1 MRRRSFGWILGL
13 IALGSGVYATAE
25 TPTLWGIPISEYAQ
39 RREHLSQTLE
49 SDQIAILASETN
61 PPTRLKFRQ
70 DSNFMYLTGL
80 EAMNGVLVILPH
92 DSPLEERVV
101 LFLPRQSRMSRLFEG
116 PLPEPNDQTRRET
129 GIDDIRERGELR
141 AFLADALKLHP
152 RVLVNRPAR
161 TLLAD
166 AIREANPEAQLASI
180 DRLMAPMRVVKSP
193 AEIALIRKAVAASI
207 AGHRAL
213 AQRLAPGVYEYEL
226 EGAAQE
232 AFRRHG
238 SEREGYPMII
248 GSGPNACILHYN
260 ANKRQVRAGELVL
273 VDIGAEYSYYTAD
286 ITRTYPASG
295 KFTPRQRELYIAV
308 LDAMKYAEKEAKP
321 GITLGQL
328 HQKVVE
334 FFRNHKLRAK
344 DENGNEQTLDRFF
357 VHGLSHMM
365 GMDVHD
371 LDPNQ
376 PLRPGMV
383 FTIEPG
389 LYIPSEGIGI
399 RIEDDYLVTERG
411 VENLSRALPREP
423 DAVERMVRGGKPARR

>member
-1 MRRRSFGWILGL
+1 
-13 IALGSGVYATAE
+13 
-25 TPTLWGIPISEYAQ
+25 
-39 RREHLSQTLE
+39 
-49 SDQIAILASETN
+49 
-61 PPTRLKFRQ
+61 
-70 DSNFMYLTGL
+70 
-80 EAMNGVLVILPH
+80 VILPQ
-92 DSPLEERVV
+92 DSPLDARVV
-101 LFLPRQSRMSRLFEG
+101 LFLPRQSYVSRLFEG
-116 PLPEPNDQTRRET
+116 PQPEPSDQTRREA

-141 AFLADALKLHP
+141 AFLADALKQHP
-152 RVLVNRPAR
+152 RVLANRPAR

-166 AIREANPEAQLASI
+166 LIGEANPEAQLGSV
-180 DRLMAPMRVVKSP
+180 DRLMAPLRVVKSP
-193 AEIALIRKAVAASI
+193 AEIAVMRKAIAASI

-248 GSGPNACILHYN
+248 GSGPNACILHYC
-260 ANKRQVRAGELVL
+260 ANKRQVRANELVL
-273 VDIGAEYSYYTAD
+273 VDIGAEYAYYTAD

-295 KFTPRQRELYIAV
+295 KFTPRQRELYLAV
-308 LDAMKYAEKEAKP
+308 LEAMKYAEKEAKP
-321 GITLGQL
+321 GMTLGQL

-334 FFRNHKLRAK
+334 FFRNHNLRAK
-344 DENGNEQTLDRFF
+344 DEHGNEQTLDRFF
-357 VHGLSHMM
+357 VHGLSHML

-371 LDPNQ
+371 LNPNQ

-399 RIEDDYLVTERG
+399 RIEDDYLMTETG
-411 VENLSRALPREP
+411 VENLSRALPRDP
-423 DAVERMVRGGKPARR
+423 DAIERMVRKPKPNRQ

>member
-1 MRRRSFGWILGL
+1 
-13 IALGSGVYATAE
+13 
-25 TPTLWGIPISEYAQ
+25 
-39 RREHLSQTLE
+39 
-49 SDQIAILASETN
+49 
-61 PPTRLKFRQ
+61 
-70 DSNFMYLTGL
+70 
-80 EAMNGVLVILPH
+80 
-92 DSPLEERVV
+92 
-101 LFLPRQSRMSRLFEG
+101 
-116 PLPEPNDQTRRET
+116 
-129 GIDDIRERGELR
+129 
-141 AFLADALKLHP
+141 
-152 RVLVNRPAR
+152 VLVNRPAR
-161 TLLAD
+161 ALLAD
-166 AIREANPEAQLASI
+166 AIREANPEAQLSSV
-180 DRLMAPMRVVKSP
+180 DRLMAQLRVVKSP

-260 ANKRQVRAGELVL
+260 ANKRQVRANELVL

-357 VHGLSHMM
+357 VHGLSHML

-399 RIEDDYLVTERG
+399 RIEDDYLMTETG

-423 DAVERMVRGGKPARR
+423 DAIERMVRGRRPNRR

>member
-1 MRRRSFGWILGL
+1 MRHRSVGWIIGL
-13 IALGSGVYATAE
+13 ILLGSSLYAVAE
-25 TPTLWGIPISEYAQ
+25 TPTLWGIPVSEYAQ
-39 RREHLSQTLE
+39 RREQLSQMLE

-61 PPTRLKFRQ
+61 PPTRLRFRQ

-80 EAMNGVLVILPH
+80 EAMNGVLILLPQ
-92 DSPLEERVV
+92 DSPLEEQVV
-101 LFLPRQSRMSRLFEG
+101 LFLPRQSRISRLFEG

-141 AFLADALKLHP
+141 AFLAEALKAHS

-161 TLLAD
+161 ALLAD
-166 AIREANPEAQLASI
+166 AIREANPEAQLSSV
-180 DRLMAPMRVVKSP
+180 DRLMAQLRVVKSP

-344 DENGNEQTLDRFF
+344 DENGNERTLDYFF
-357 VHGLSHMM
+357 VHGLSHML

-423 DAVERMVRGGKPARR
+423 DAIERMVRGSRPSRR

>member
-1 MRRRSFGWILGL
+1 MRCASLGWIVGL
-13 IALGSGVYATAE
+13 IVLSSSLYAVADA
-25 TPTLWGIPISEYAQ
+25 PTLWGIPLGEYAQ
-39 RREHLSQTLE
+39 RRTQLSQMLE
-49 SDQIAILASETN
+49 SDQMAILVSESS
-61 PPTRLKFRQ
+61 PPTQLRFRQ
-70 DSNFMYLTGL
+70 ESNFMYLTGL
-80 EAMNGVLVILPH
+80 EAMNGVLVILPP
-92 DSPLEERVV
+92 DSPMHTDAV
-101 LFLPRQSRMSRLFEG
+101 LFLPRQSRVSRLFEG
-116 PLPEPNDQTRRET
+116 PLPEPSEQTRRET
-129 GIDDIRERGELR
+129 GIQDIRERGALR
-141 AFLADALKLHP
+141 EFLAEALRHHP

-161 TLLAD
+161 TTLAD
-166 AIREANPEAQLASI
+166 ALREANPEAQI
-180 DRLMAPMRVVKSP
+180 FGVERLMARMRVVKSP
-193 AEIALIRKAVAASI
+193 AEIAIMRKAVQASI

-213 AQRLAPGVYEYEL
+213 AARLAPGVHEYEL

-260 ANKRQVRAGELVL
+260 ANKRRVGANELVL

-295 KFTPRQRELYIAV
+295 RFTPRQRELYVAV
-308 LDAMKYAEKEAKP
+308 LDALKLAEKEAKP

-328 HQKVVE
+328 HQKVVQ
-334 FFRNHKLRAK
+334 FFRNHTLRAK

-357 VHGLSHMM
+357 VHGLSHML

-371 LDPNQ
+371 LDPNE

-389 LYIPSEGIGI
+389 LYIPAEGIGI
-399 RIEDDYLVTERG
+399 RIEDDYLVTETG

-423 DAVERMVRGGKPARR
+423 NAVERMVRGARRR

>member
-1 MRRRSFGWILGL
+1 MRRTVLWWLVSV
-13 IALGSGVYATAE
+13 ALVGSTLATAE

-39 RREHLSQTLE
+39 RRAQLRKLLE
-49 SDQIAILASETN
+49 SDQVAIVASEST

-80 EAMNGVLVILPH
+80 EAINGVLVLLPE
-92 DSPLEERVV
+92 DSPLEAGEV
-101 LFLPRQSRMSRLFEG
+101 LFLPRQSRLSRLFEG
-116 PLPEPNDQTRRET
+116 PLPEPNAQTRRES
-129 GIDDIRERGELR
+129 GIEDIRERGELR
-141 AFLADALKLHP
+141 EFLSQVLKAHP
-152 RVLVNRPAR
+152 RALLNRPAR

-166 AIREANPEAQLASI
+166 TLREANPEVQLGSVE
-180 DRLMAPMRVVKSP
+180 RLMARLRVVKSP
-193 AEIALIRKAVAASI
+193 AEIALMRKAIEATI

-213 AQRLAPGVYEYEL
+213 AQRLKPGVHEYEL
-226 EGAAQE
+226 EGAAQD

-248 GSGPNACILHYN
+248 ASGPNACILHYS
-260 ANKRQVRAGELVL
+260 ANKRRISAGELVL

-295 KFTPRQRELYIAV
+295 KFTPRQRELYRAV
-308 LDAMKYAEKEAKP
+308 LDALKYAESEAKP

-328 HQKVVE
+328 HQKVVA
-334 FFRNHKLRAK
+334 FFRNHPLRAR
-344 DENGNEQTLDRFF
+344 DENGELKTLDHFF
-357 VHGLSHMM
+357 VHGLSHML

-371 LDPNQ
+371 LDPNL
-376 PLRPGMV
+376 PLAPGMV

-389 LYIPSEGIGI
+389 LYIPAEGIGI
-399 RIEDDYLVTERG
+399 RIEDDYLVTENG

-423 DAVERMVRGGKPARR
+423 EAIERMVRTGKPRR

>member
-1 MRRRSFGWILGL
+1 MRRRSVGWVLGL
-13 IALGSGVYATAE
+13 ILLGSSLYATGE
-25 TPTLWGIPISEYAQ
+25 TPTLWGVPVSEYAQ
-39 RREHLSQTLE
+39 RREQLSQMLE
-49 SDQIAILASETN
+49 SDQIAILASETS
-61 PPTRLKFRQ
+61 PPTRLRFRQ

-80 EAMNGVLVILPH
+80 EAMNSVLVILPQ

-101 LFLPRQSRMSRLFEG
+101 LFLPRQSRVSRLFEG
-116 PLPEPNDQTRRET
+116 PRPEPNDQTQRET
-129 GIDDIRERGELR
+129 GIVDIRERGELR
-141 AFLADALKLHP
+141 AFLAEVLKLHS

-166 AIREANPEAQLASI
+166 AIREANAEAQLSSVE
-180 DRLMAPMRVVKSP
+180 RLMAPLRVIKSP
-193 AEIALIRKAVAASI
+193 AEIALLRKAVAASI

-260 ANKRQVRAGELVL
+260 ANKRQVRANELVL

-295 KFTPRQRELYIAV
+295 RFTPRQRELYLAV
-308 LDAMKYAEKEAKP
+308 LDAIKYAEKEAKP

-334 FFRNHKLRAK
+334 FFRSHKLRAK
-344 DENGNEQTLDRFF
+344 DENGNEQTLDHFF
-357 VHGLSHMM
+357 VHGLSHML

-371 LDPNQ
+371 LDPNL

-389 LYIPSEGIGI
+389 LYIPSEAIGI
-399 RIEDDYLVTERG
+399 RIEDDYLVTEWG

-423 DAVERMVRGGKPARR
+423 DAVERMVRRGRPSRR

>member
-1 MRRRSFGWILGL
+1 MRRASFGWIVGL
-13 IALGSGVYATAE
+13 ILLSSSLYAVAE
-25 TPTLWGIPISEYAQ
+25 APTLWGIPLNEYAQ
-39 RREHLSQTLE
+39 RRAQLSQMLE
-49 SDQIAILASETN
+49 SDQIAIFASESS
-61 PPTRLKFRQ
+61 PPTRMRFRQ
-70 DSNFMYLTGL
+70 ESNFMYLTGL
-80 EAMNGVLVILPH
+80 EAMNGVLVILPT
-92 DSPLEERVV
+92 DSPMDADTV
-101 LFLPRQSRMSRLFEG
+101 LFLPRQSRISRIFEG
-116 PLPEPNDQTRRET
+116 PLPEPNEQTRRES
-129 GIDDIRERGELR
+129 GIQDIRERGELR
-141 AFLADALKLHP
+141 EFLAEALRHHP

-161 TLLAD
+161 TTLAD
-166 AIREANPEAQLASI
+166 ALREANPEVQIGGVERS
-180 DRLMAPMRVVKSP
+180 MARMRVVKSP
-193 AEIALIRKAVAASI
+193 AEIALMRKAIQASI

-213 AQRLAPGVYEYEL
+213 AARLAPGVYEYEL
-226 EGAAQE
+226 EGVAQE

-260 ANKRQVRAGELVL
+260 ANKRRVGANELVL

-286 ITRTYPASG
+286 LTRTYPSSG
-295 KFTPRQRELYIAV
+295 RFTPRQRELYVAV
-308 LDAMKYAEKEAKP
+308 LDALKYAEKEAKP

-328 HQKVVE
+328 HQKVVQ

-357 VHGLSHMM
+357 VHGLSHML

-371 LDPNQ
+371 LDSNE

-399 RIEDDYLVTERG
+399 RIEDNYLVTETG

-423 DAVERMVRGGKPARR
+423 NEVERMVRGRRR

>member
-1 MRRRSFGWILGL
+1 MRRASFGWILGL
-13 IALGSGVYATAE
+13 TLLLQSLCAVADA
-25 TPTLWGIPISEYAQ
+25 PTLWGIPISEYAQ
-39 RREHLSQTLE
+39 RRAQLSQMLE
-49 SDQIAILASETN
+49 SDQIAIFASESS
-61 PPTRLKFRQ
+61 PPTRLRFRQ
-70 DSNFMYLTGL
+70 ESNFMYLTGL
-80 EAMNGVLVILPH
+80 EAMNGVLVVLPS
-92 DSPLEERVV
+92 DSPLDADAV
-101 LFLPRQSRMSRLFEG
+101 LFLPRQSRVSRLFEG
-116 PLPEPNDQTRRET
+116 PLPEPNDETRRAS
-129 GIDDIRERGELR
+129 GIQDIRERGELR
-141 AFLADALKLHP
+141 EFLSEALRHHP

-166 AIREANPEAQLASI
+166 ALREANPEAQI
-180 DRLMAPMRVVKSP
+180 VGVDRLMARLRVVKSP
-193 AEIALIRKAVAASI
+193 AEIALMRKAIAASI

-213 AQRLAPGVYEYEL
+213 AARLAPGVYEYEL
-226 EGAAQE
+226 EGAAQD

-260 ANKRQVRAGELVL
+260 ANKRRVGANELVL

-286 ITRTYPASG
+286 ITRTYPSSG
-295 KFTPRQRELYIAV
+295 KFTPRQRELYVAV
-308 LDAMKYAEKEAKP
+308 LDALKYAEKEAKP

-344 DENGNEQTLDRFF
+344 DENGNLQTLDRFF
-357 VHGLSHMM
+357 VHGLSHML

-371 LDPNQ
+371 LDPNE

-389 LYIPSEGIGI
+389 LYIPAEGIGI
-399 RIEDDYLVTERG
+399 RIEDDYLVTENG

-423 DAVERMVRGGKPARR
+423 NEVERMVRGARRR

>member
-1 MRRRSFGWILGL
+1 MRRQSFGWILGL
-13 IALGSGVYATAE
+13 VVLGSGVYATAE
-25 TPTLWGIPISEYAQ
+25 TPTLWGIPVAEYAQ
-39 RREHLSQTLE
+39 RREHLSRTLE
-49 SDQIAILASETN
+49 SDQIAILASETS
-61 PPTRLKFRQ
+61 PPTRMRFRQ
-70 DSNFMYLTGL
+70 DNNFMYLTGL
-80 EAMNGVLVILPH
+80 EAMNGVLVILPQ

-101 LFLPRQSRMSRLFEG
+101 LFLPRQSRASRLFEG

-166 AIREANPEAQLASI
+166 SIREANPEAQLASI

-193 AEIALIRKAVAASI
+193 AEIALIRKAVAATI

-213 AQRLAPGVYEYEL
+213 AQRLAPGIYEYEL

-308 LDAMKYAEKEAKP
+308 LDAMKYAEKEA
-321 GITLGQL
+321 
-328 HQKVVE
+328 
-334 FFRNHKLRAK
+334 NRASRW
-344 DENGNEQTLDRFF
+344 GNCTRK
-357 VHGLSHMM
+357 SWNSSATINCA
-365 GMDVHD
+365 
-371 LDPNQ
+371 PKTRTATN
-376 PLRPGMV
+376 RP
-383 FTIEPG
+383 
-389 LYIPSEGIGI
+389 
-399 RIEDDYLVTERG
+399 
-411 VENLSRALPREP
+411 
-423 DAVERMVRGGKPARR
+423 

>member
-1 MRRRSFGWILGL
+1 MGL
-13 IALGSGVYATAE
+13 TLLGSSLYAVGE
-25 TPTLWGIPISEYAQ
+25 TPTLWGIPVSEYAQ
-39 RREHLSQTLE
+39 RREQLSQRLQG
-49 SDQIAILASETN
+49 DQIAILASEST
-61 PPTRLKFRQ
+61 PPTRMRFRQ
-70 DSNFMYLTGL
+70 ESNFMYLTGL
-80 EAMNGVLVILPH
+80 EAMNGVLVILPE
-92 DSPLEERVV
+92 DSPLAERAV
-101 LFLPRQSRMSRLFEG
+101 LFLPRQSQVSRLFEG
-116 PLPEPNDQTRRET
+116 PSPEPNDETRRAT
-129 GIDDIRERGELR
+129 GIEAIRERGEWTE
-141 AFLADALKLHP
+141 FLAEALQHHP
-152 RVLVNRPAR
+152 SVLVNRPAR

-166 AIREANPEAQLASI
+166 TLREANPEVQLSSV
-180 DRLMAPMRVVKSP
+180 DRLMASLRVVKSP
-193 AEIALIRKAVAASI
+193 AEIAVIRKAIVASI

-260 ANKRQVRAGELVL
+260 ANKRQVRANELVL

-286 ITRTYPASG
+286 LTRTYPASG

-308 LDAMKYAEKEAKP
+308 LDAMKHAEKEAKP
-321 GITLGQL
+321 GITLRQL

-334 FFRNHKLRAK
+334 FFRNHPLRAK

-357 VHGLSHMM
+357 VHGLSHML

-389 LYIPSEGIGI
+389 LYIPAEGIGI
-399 RIEDDYLVTERG
+399 RIEDDYLVTENG

-423 DAVERMVRGGKPARR
+423 DAVERMVRGGRPSRR

>member
-1 MRRRSFGWILGL
+1 MRRASFGWILGL
-13 IALGSGVYATAE
+13 IVLASSLYAVAE
-25 TPTLWGIPISEYAQ
+25 APTLWGIPLSEYAQ
-39 RREHLSQTLE
+39 RRALLSQMLE
-49 SDQIAILASETN
+49 TDQIAIFASESS
-61 PPTRLKFRQ
+61 PPTRMRFRQ
-70 DSNFMYLTGL
+70 ESNFMYLTGL
-80 EAMNGVLVILPH
+80 EAMNGALVILPH
-92 DSPLEERVV
+92 DSPLNTDVV
-101 LFLPRQSRMSRLFEG
+101 LFLPRQSRTSRIFEG
-116 PLPEPNDQTRRET
+116 PLPEPNEQTRRES
-129 GIDDIRERGELR
+129 GIQDIREQRELR
-141 AFLADALKLHP
+141 EFLAEALRHHP

-161 TLLAD
+161 TTLAD
-166 AIREANPEAQLASI
+166 ALREANPEVQMGGVE
-180 DRLMAPMRVVKSP
+180 RLMARLRVVKSP
-193 AEIALIRKAVAASI
+193 AEIALMRKAVVASI

-213 AQRLAPGVYEYEL
+213 AARLAPGVYEYEL
-226 EGAAQE
+226 EGAAQD

-260 ANKRQVRAGELVL
+260 TNKRQVGVNELVL

-286 ITRTYPASG
+286 ITRTYPSSG

-308 LDAMKYAEKEAKP
+308 LDALKYAEKEAKP

-328 HQKVVE
+328 HQRVVQ

-357 VHGLSHMM
+357 VHGLSHML

-371 LDPNQ
+371 LDPNE

-389 LYIPSEGIGI
+389 LYIPAEGIGI
-399 RIEDDYLVTERG
+399 RIEDDYLVTETG

-423 DAVERMVRGGKPARR
+423 NEVERMVRGRSTRR

>member
-1 MRRRSFGWILGL
+1 MRRASFGWILGL
-13 IALGSGVYATAE
+13 IVLASSLYAVAE
-25 TPTLWGIPISEYAQ
+25 APTLWGIPLSEYAQ
-39 RREHLSQTLE
+39 RRALLSQMLE
-49 SDQIAILASETN
+49 TDQIAIFASESS
-61 PPTRLKFRQ
+61 PPTRMRFRQ
-70 DSNFMYLTGL
+70 ESNFMYLTGL
-80 EAMNGVLVILPH
+80 EAMNGALVILPH
-92 DSPLEERVV
+92 DSPLNTDVV
-101 LFLPRQSRMSRLFEG
+101 LFLPRQSRTSRIFEG
-116 PLPEPNDQTRRET
+116 PLPEPNEQTRRES
-129 GIDDIRERGELR
+129 GIQDIREQRELR
-141 AFLADALKLHP
+141 EFLAEALRYHP

-161 TLLAD
+161 TTLAD
-166 AIREANPEAQLASI
+166 ALREANPEVQMGGVE
-180 DRLMAPMRVVKSP
+180 RLMARLRVVKSP
-193 AEIALIRKAVAASI
+193 AEIALMRKAVVASI

-213 AQRLAPGVYEYEL
+213 AARLAPGVYEYEL
-226 EGAAQE
+226 EGAAQD

-260 ANKRQVRAGELVL
+260 TNKRQVGVNELVL

-286 ITRTYPASG
+286 ITRTYPSSG

-308 LDAMKYAEKEAKP
+308 LDALKYAEKEAKP

-328 HQKVVE
+328 HQRVVQ

-357 VHGLSHMM
+357 VHGLSHML

-371 LDPNQ
+371 LDPNE

-389 LYIPSEGIGI
+389 LYIPAEGIGI
-399 RIEDDYLVTERG
+399 RIEDDYLVTETG

-423 DAVERMVRGGKPARR
+423 NEVERMVRGRSTRR

>member
-1 MRRRSFGWILGL
+1 MRRHSVGWIIGL
-13 IALGSGVYATAE
+13 ILLGSSLYAVGE
-25 TPTLWGIPISEYAQ
+25 TPTLWGIPVSEYAQ
-39 RREHLSQTLE
+39 RREQLSQMLE
-49 SDQIAILASETN
+49 SDQIAILASETS

-80 EAMNGVLVILPH
+80 EAINGVLVILPQ

-116 PLPEPNDQTRRET
+116 PLPEPNEQTRRES
-129 GIDDIRERGELR
+129 GIEDIRERGELR
-141 AFLADALKLHP
+141 AFLAEALKQHP
-152 RVLVNRPAR
+152 RVLGNRPAR
-161 TLLAD
+161 ALLTD
-166 AIREANPEAQLASI
+166 AIREANPEAQVTSI
-180 DRLMAPMRVVKSP
+180 DRLMASLRVVKSP
-193 AEIALIRKAVAASI
+193 AEVALIRKAVAASL

-248 GSGPNACILHYN
+248 ASGPNACILHYN

-344 DENGNEQTLDRFF
+344 DENGNERTLDYFF
-357 VHGLSHMM
+357 VHGLSHMI

-399 RIEDDYLVTERG
+399 RIEDNYLVTETG

-423 DAVERMVRGGKPARR
+423 EAVERMVRSRKPLRR